1 MKSNPKKELL
11 KIIEKENLQ
20 VLKVD
25 CCHRDYLDLNNL
37 PEERRGFFKDVFSNA
52 RQYQSLEELDFEY
65 DKDYDFD
72 FLCGTVYC
80 INKETKKPI
89 WLIRMSDDCTA
100 WWEIN
105 EIPDFYND
113 KFTIKEI

>member
-11 KIIEKENLQ
+11 IIIDKENLQ

-25 CCHRDYLDLNNL
+25 CCHRDYYDLNNI
-37 PEERRGFFKDVFSNA
+37 PEERRDFFNDVYPNA
-52 RQYQSLEELDFEY
+52 RQYHSLEELDFEY

-80 INKETKKPI
+80 IDKKTREPVWI
-89 WLIRMSDDCTA
+89 DRMSDECST
-100 WWEIN
+100 WWEVN
-105 EIPDFYND
+105 RVPEFYKD
-113 KFTIKEI
+113 KFSIKEI